1 MKNTTAAILI
11 LILTLS
17 VVGLKIYSSKQ
28 AVKPTQSTQDLEK
41 VLSAIKA
48 DSGISELEIIIE

>member
-17 VVGLKIYSSKQ
+17 GVGLKIYSSKQ
-28 AVKPTQSTQDLEK
+28 AVKSTQDLEK

-48 DSGISELEIIIE
+48 DSRISELEIIIE

>member
-17 VVGLKIYSSKQ
+17 VVGLKIYSSSQ
-28 AVKPTQSTQDLEK
+28 AVKPNQPTQDLEK

-48 DSGISELEIIIE
+48 GSGISELEIIIE